1 MNTIKIGIKSLII
14 VLIFT
19 LSSCKTMHSPKY
31 SGTTSPTLWFPEDEY
46 KIDSN
51 QSLTKKNGEDF
62 RILLLADIQIDGALG
77 RTRKTLKLIDR
88 LIDSVK
94 PDYIL
99 TLGDNS
105 EGYYSDNM
113 AKKLIKFLDKKD
125 IPWSVTLGNHD
136 SEHRKARAWY
146 GNRYEEGKNSI
157 FKYGPSN
164 IHGVGNYA
172 VNLKDENGDVIY
184 SLIMMDSNDY
194 RQYDDG
200 SGYDFIHRDQIN
212 WYKWQIDGVN
222 KSQYGNSNTK
232 VPNMSFFHIPLLEFG
247 DAAKAVKEGTIESKY
262 VVGINKEG
270 VAGAKV
276 NSGLFTVMKDME
288 STTHVFCGHDHIN
301 NMSVKWQGIRLSY
314 GLKTGPTSYY
324 DDEMQGGTLVTV
336 SAGNDNKNSSSAK
349 VDIEYIYIND

>member
-1 MNTIKIGIKSLII
+1 MNKIKTVVKVLAIIIAFTI
-14 VLIFT
+14 T
-19 LSSCKTMHSPKY
+19 SCKTMHSPKY
-31 SGTTSPTLWFPEDEY
+31 SGVSSPTVWFPEDEY
-46 KIDSN
+46 KIDSI

-62 RILLLADIQIDGALG
+62 RILLLADIQIDGVPS
-77 RTRKTLKLIDR
+77 RTRKTFRLIDR

-99 TLGDNS
+99 TLGDNT
-105 EGYYSDNM
+105 EWYYSDVM
-113 AKKLIKFLDKKD
+113 AKKLIKFLGKKD

-146 GNRYEEGKNSI
+146 GNRYEEGNNSI

-172 VNLKDENGDVIY
+172 VNLKDQNGDVIY

-194 RQYDDG
+194 RMFADG
-200 SGYDFIHRDQIN
+200 PGYDFIHRDQID
-212 WYKWQIDGVN
+212 WFKWQINGVN
-222 KSQYGNSNTK
+222 KAQYGNSNTK

-247 DAAKAVKEGTIESKY
+247 DAAKAVKEGTIKSEY
-262 VVGINKEG
+262 VVGINKERVDG
-270 VAGAKV
+270 SKV
-276 NSGLFTVMKDME
+276 NSGLFTVMKNME

-324 DDEMQGGTLVTV
+324 DEAMQGGTLLTIK
-336 SAGNDNKNSSSAK
+336 ADENNKTKSTAE